1 MTDSPEPQPA
11 PIPVVCDQCR
21 ATGMAGD
28 EAFSAIPDILAFDP
42 VPRRAHVNNW
52 TAEHQRAFIAAL
64 AITGSPRQAARAL
77 GRHMFGAQQLR
88 TAKGGRGFDAAWD
101 AALEVA
107 RDREFAQIHANLS
120 TLSADRCASEAAAQ
134 AGATGHVPAR
144 SIGRVLPRLGETY
157 GEIIADDV
165 DPERRD
171 VLETRLRIRDK
182 LTRARRLLLMF
193 LGEDPAKRAA
203 WELLVGPVD
212 WDRAS
217 RCESQADEPFAD
229 PKYEQYE
236 GYDINPHCMTK
247 PGMLLTAEAGFL
259 SELTGG
265 PDALAPLREA
275 VAENEAGSIDV
286 TAARDGPYPRP
297 FPEDEADIA
306 LRNAIAIAR
315 EAHPEDFPE

>member
-1 MTDSPEPQPA
+1 MTDSPQTDPN
-11 PIPVVCDQCR
+11 PIPVICDQCR

-52 TAEHQRAFIAAL
+52 TPEHQRAFIAAL
-64 AITGSPRQAARAL
+64 AITGSPSQAARAL

-88 TAKGGRGFDAAWD
+88 TARGGKSFDAAWD
-101 AALEVA
+101 AALELA

-120 TLSADRCASEAAAQ
+120 ALSAEREAGDAAATAS
-134 AGATGHVPAR
+134 AGSHVPTHMIGRTVPRLNAPYAR
-144 SIGRVLPRLGETY
+144 SANLYGETID
-157 GEIIADDV
+157 EEETA
-165 DPERRD
+165 ERREY
-171 VLETRLRIRDK
+171 LESRLRTREK

-229 PKYEQYE
+229 PQYEHYE
-236 GYDINPHCMTK
+236 GYDKNPHNMTR

-259 SELTGG
+259 SDITGG
-265 PDALAPLREA
+265 EDALAPLRA
-275 VAENEAGSIDV
+275 IVAGND
-286 TAARDGPYPRP
+286 DG
-297 FPEDEADIA
+297 ESD
-306 LRNAIAIAR
+306 
-315 EAHPEDFPE
+315 